1 MLKIHGL
8 KKKFGNFQ
16 ALDGL
21 DMEIEEG
28 ALYGFVG
35 PNGAGK
41 TTAIK
46 IITGLL
52 RPDEGSIEIGR
63 KDALLYRED
72 VKESFGYV
80 PDEFGM

>member
-52 RPDEGSIEIGR
+52 RPDEGSIEIGGI
-63 KDALLYRED
+63 DALLYR
-72 VKESFGYV
+72 
-80 PDEFGM
+80 

>member
-52 RPDEGSIEIGR
+52 RPDEGSIEIGG
-63 KDALLYRED
+63 KDALLPGGCE
-72 VKESFGYV
+72 GILWLCA
-80 PDEFGM
+80 G